1 MESPFFNDD
10 FDSILRINV
19 ISDLYPLLIQP
30 HKELLLK
37 YLRQLVL
44 VISMI
49 YNFNKPDLREIF
61 FHELC
66 QNNYQDLKWLCSFLL
81 NHLESQKEIKS
92 FDEIYTKKIKDID
105 INLDSPKYIHSNLQY
120 GRCIRG
126 EIVQELK
133 FSETHIEHNFKVLI
147 SSLIEASHKLYVNW
161 MDILPL
167 TLTNYSKTD
176 LYENSS
182 NFMKLH
188 DLKEFNINDIQ
199 LTQEN
204 SNRLHSIQISDIY
217 NVIRNYLY
225 EDIIP
230 LKLLIYDLINEL
242 NTELIPSI
250 VFFKE
255 YLDEVIDDMIEEN
268 PWNILEQSKRDF
280 FEQKL
285 LNLFEHAKK
294 NISLFVTVYKDG
306 DNYSLK
312 ISQNSIQRLVKGMC
326 ITFDN
331 TYRDSSNIIKLGY
344 IPIKKEVDEEKEIDD
359 EKIYDINSIEDLIPQ
374 LESIKSQFMYEHLR
388 RMIERLKYTVYGSF
402 IFDRQKKKIL
412 DRPDITSIDSNLNF
426 ISIRQITL
434 KNIYNFAKSLS
445 RYQKGKDYPAYP
457 KHWKSLELNEKRI
470 ILDRLNGKIQND
482 KWFNIKRYIR
492 YILKEL
498 KQDTS
503 YVNIDR
509 YNFELYKFISEN
521 YLCKVIFKS
530 LIFKGVLSELKPNK
544 TLTDTMISK
553 RSDRGEILLK
563 MNKNIFS
570 YNFDNPYHDAY
581 SYLSELPYIY
591 SGNIPDANKSG
602 WFSLFALDWVSQI
615 GFCHRY
621 INQRVSYITGATGVG
636 KSTQIPKLFMYYL
649 KAIDYNSTGRVVCTQ
664 PRKAPTK
671 KNADQVSKEL
681 GFPIF
686 ENNKDT
692 EFYFVQMHHKTQKH
706 IANVSHLSLKYITD
720 GTLVQE
726 FKNVSPMLKKYN
738 NDRDNSVSNQNAYD
752 IIIIDEAHEHGK
764 NMDILLTLMR
774 DFCYFNPSIK
784 LVILSAT
791 MDDDEP
797 VYRRYYRDIN
807 DNQKFPLDCNLRDN
821 SFDRI
826 NTDRRYHISP
836 VGLGT
841 THKIEE
847 TYLMDSNPIDIVRML
862 VREGLKGDILI
873 FQPGEADI
881 VKLVEEL
888 NENTP
893 DDVIALPF
901 YSALSDDK
909 KTFIEDIDKTFPT
922 LRMSKKDNFG
932 KIADITKGTG
942 SYKNCIICSTN
953 IAEASITI
961 RRLFYVI
968 ETGTRK
974 GLIYSY
980 TRRAGKLTTMDIS
993 ESSRLQRKGRVGRTG
1008 QGHVYYTYKKGRMEN
1023 NKILFE
1029 FSVSNISDIIFSSI
1043 QEKVNDVLLTLD
1055 NLLKDKKLQEQ
1066 FFTLYNT
1073 SKGRFNYEGDKNLY
1087 DYDYSN
1093 KYYPKRYET
1102 GYDSITLY
1110 DANGEF
1116 YIVHPEELYIK
1127 RNIIGKIISSTRN
1140 DVIIKKNIVESYKIN
1155 SFFEDL
1161 FMKKFL
1167 DSESKK
1173 YYRTQFGKLINE
1185 IIISNSCFED
1195 QNLAEILAYSV
1206 LFNTSDDMC
1215 RIMSMIGAISGNVLT
1230 MFDSDEKMVYD
1241 LVPFKSMFKSSTSE
1255 FEVLNELGKEI
1266 IKFVFNQI
1274 NIDEIDFEVMKV
1286 FKLNPNEYND
1296 IIENFKNI
1304 ETEED
1309 GKKRKNIRA
1318 SIYSYRINLIKIH
1331 PKLKRAI
1338 ESFCKLIN
1346 INSLFVSGFIELYLT
1361 STDGIKALFFP
1372 NQRNK
1377 NYTSDINKYKKMF
1390 EDELKQ
1396 DYNPILL
1403 NLLHAAPFNIGKR
1416 IIPTK
1421 HFLSVYSPSSENIYS
1436 IDVYK
1441 QKQQRGIKFESL
1453 LLIPNEYATNYIFY
1467 FGVNILRESIVF
1479 LSYLNKK
1486 YLKLFPH
1493 IYNFDRI
1500 NKVSTNEFQKLDK
1513 FYEKLESKQ
1522 IPKHIALD
1530 DIRTIQYV
1538 GHTYNELLRELK
1550 E

>member
-1 MESPFFNDD
+1 MESLFFNND
-10 FDSILRINV
+10 FNQILRINV
-19 ISDLYPLLIQP
+19 ISDLYPLMIQP
-30 HKELLLK
+30 HKEILLK

-44 VISMI
+44 VVSMI
-49 YNFNKPDLREIF
+49 YNFNKPDLRNIF

-81 NHLESQKEIKS
+81 NHLELQKEIKS
-92 FDEIYTKKIKDID
+92 LDEIYTKKVIDID
-105 INLDSPKYIHSNLQY
+105 INLDSPKYVHSNLQY

-126 EIVQELK
+126 DVIKEID
-133 FSETHIEHNFKVLI
+133 FSEEHIRQNFILLI
-147 SSLIEASHKLYVNW
+147 SSLIESSHKLYVNW
-161 MDILPL
+161 IDVLPL
-167 TLTNYSKTD
+167 TLSNYSKTD
-176 LYENSS
+176 LYENTF
-182 NFMKLH
+182 NFMRNR
-188 DLKEFNINDIQ
+188 DLKEFDKFDINDIQ
-199 LTQEN
+199 LTEN
-204 SNRLHSIQISDIY
+204 NSKRLHSIQISDIY

-225 EDIIP
+225 EDIVP

-242 NTELIPSI
+242 NTELIPAI

-255 YLDEVIDDMIEEN
+255 YFNEIIGDMIEEN
-268 PWNILEQSKRDF
+268 PWNILEQDKKIYF
-280 FEQKL
+280 QQKL

-294 NISLFVTVYKDG
+294 NIYLFVTIYKNG

-312 ISQNSIQRLVKGMC
+312 ISSNSIQRLVKAMA

-331 TYRDSSNIIKLGY
+331 TYRLVPNVINTGY
-344 IPIKKEVDEEKEIDD
+344 VPIKKEIDENEIDD
-359 EKIYDINSIEDLIPQ
+359 ERVYDANSVDDLIPQ
-374 LESIKSQFMYEHLR
+374 LDSINPQFMYEHLR
-388 RMIERLKYTVYGSF
+388 KMIEKLKYTVYGAF
-402 IFDRQKKKIL
+402 IFDAKKKTIL
-412 DRPDITSIDSNLNF
+412 DRPTLSEINPELNF
-426 ISIRQITL
+426 RSIRQITL

-445 RYQKGKDYPAYP
+445 RYQKEKDYPAYP
-457 KHWKSLELNEKRI
+457 KHWKSLEKNEKQV
-470 ILDRLNGKIQND
+470 ILDRLNSKILNGN
-482 KWFNIKRYIR
+482 WFNIKRYIR

-503 YVNIDR
+503 SINIDR
-509 YNFELYKFISEN
+509 YNTELYKFISET
-521 YLCKVIFKS
+521 YLSEIVFKS

-544 TLTDTMISK
+544 LLTDTTITK
-553 RSDRGEILLK
+553 RSERGDILSK
-563 MNKNIFS
+563 MNRGIFS
-570 YNFDNPYHDAY
+570 YGLDNPYSNAY
-581 SYLSELPYIY
+581 SYLSELPYIF

-602 WFSLFALDWVSQI
+602 WFSLYALDWVSQI

-636 KSTQIPKLFMYYL
+636 KSTQVPKLFMYYL

-671 KNADQVSKEL
+671 KNAEQVSKEL

-686 ENNKDT
+686 ENNIDT
-692 EFYFVQMHHKTQKH
+692 EYYFVQMHHKTQKH
-706 IANVSHLSLKYITD
+706 IANVSHLFLKYITD

-726 FKNVSPMLKKYN
+726 FKNVNPMLKKYN
-738 NDRDNSVSNQNAYD
+738 NDKSISNQNAYD

-764 NMDILLTLMR
+764 NMDVLLTLMR

-807 DNQKFPLDCNLRDN
+807 DNQKYPIDCNIRDN
-821 SFDRI
+821 NLDRI
-826 NTDRRYHISP
+826 NIDRRYHISP

-847 TYLMDSNPIDIVRML
+847 TYMADTSPVDIVRML

-873 FQPGEADI
+873 FQPGEGDI

-893 DDVIALPF
+893 DDIIALPF

-909 KTFIEDIDKTFPT
+909 KSFIEDIDRTFPS
-922 LRMSKKDNFG
+922 LRISKKDNYA
-932 KIADITKGTG
+932 KVTDLTKGNG

-980 TRRAGKLTTMDIS
+980 TRRVGKLTTMDIS

-1008 QGHVYYTYKKGRMEN
+1008 PGHVYYTYKKGRMEN

-1029 FSVSNISDIIFSSI
+1029 FGVSNISDSIFSTI
-1043 QEKVNDVLLTLD
+1043 QEKVNEELITLN
-1055 NLLKDKKLQEQ
+1055 NLLKDKKLFEQ
-1066 FFTLYNT
+1066 FYNLYNT
-1073 SKGRFNYEGDKNLY
+1073 NKGRFTYEGDKNLY
-1087 DYDYSN
+1087 DYDYSD
-1093 KYYPKRYET
+1093 KYYPKMYET

-1110 DANGEF
+1110 DAKGEF

-1127 RNIIGKIISSTRN
+1127 RNIMGRVISSIRN
-1140 DVIIKKNIVESYKIN
+1140 DVIIKNNTIESYKIN

-1167 DSESKK
+1167 DLESNKF
-1173 YYRTQFGKLINE
+1173 YRTQFGKLINE

-1195 QNLAEILAYSV
+1195 QNLAEILSYSV
-1206 LFNTSDDMC
+1206 FFNTSDDMC

-1230 MFDSDEKMVYD
+1230 MFDSNEKMVYN
-1241 LVPFKSMFKSSTSE
+1241 LLPFKKMFKSSSSE
-1255 FEVLNELGKEI
+1255 FEVLNDLGKEI
-1266 IKFVFNQI
+1266 IKFIFNDI
-1274 NIDEIDFEVMKV
+1274 NINEIDLAVMKM
-1286 FKLNPNEYND
+1286 FKLNPNEYYD
-1296 IIENFKNI
+1296 IIDNFKNI
-1304 ETEED
+1304 EMEED
-1309 GKKRKNIRA
+1309 GKRRKNVRG
-1318 SIYSYRINLIKIH
+1318 SIYSVRVNLILTH
-1331 PKLKRAI
+1331 PKLKGSI
-1338 ESFCKLIN
+1338 QTFCKLIN
-1346 INSLFVSGFIELYLT
+1346 INPSFVKGFLELYLT
-1361 STDGIKALFFP
+1361 STDSIKALFFP
-1372 NQRNK
+1372 NQRDK
-1377 NYTSDINKYKKMF
+1377 NYTNDINKYKKMF
-1390 EDELKQ
+1390 EEELKQ

-1403 NLLHAAPFNIGKR
+1403 NLLHAMPFNIAKR

-1421 HFLSVYSPSSENIYS
+1421 HFLGVYSPSSDNIYTL
-1436 IDVYK
+1436 DMYK
-1441 QKQQRGIKFESL
+1441 QKQQNGLSFEPL
-1453 LLIPNEYATNYIFY
+1453 LLISNEFATNYVFY
-1467 FGVNILRESIVF
+1467 FGINILRESIVF
-1479 LSYLNKK
+1479 LSYLDKK
-1486 YLKLFPH
+1486 YLKLFPR
-1493 IYNFDRI
+1493 IYNFDRL
-1500 NKVSTNEFQKLDK
+1500 NKIGSNEFQKLDR

-1522 IPKHIALD
+1522 IPKQIAME
-1530 DIRTIQYV
+1530 DIRTLEYV
-1538 GHTYNELLRELK
+1538 SSTYKEMLREMP
-1550 E
+1550 